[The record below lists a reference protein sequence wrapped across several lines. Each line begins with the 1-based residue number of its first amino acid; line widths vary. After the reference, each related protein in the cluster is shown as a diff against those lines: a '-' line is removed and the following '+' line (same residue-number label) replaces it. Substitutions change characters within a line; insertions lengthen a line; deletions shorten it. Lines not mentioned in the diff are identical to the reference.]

1 MQSAP
6 SFAQSNCLTNEEIK
20 KVWIALETVQF
31 QDSIL
36 QLKNYQLKR
45 LRDQIENQ
53 ATIMQ
58 TYQDKAHLNERKIA
72 LLTSQAA
79 YADKAYRQE
88 VRKRKAWQVGSAVG
102 AAAIGGLLLL
112 R

>member
-1 MQSAP
+1 
-6 SFAQSNCLTNEEIK
+6 
-20 KVWIALETVQF
+20 
-31 QDSIL
+31 
-36 QLKNYQLKR
+36 
-45 LRDQIENQ
+45 
-53 ATIMQ
+53 MQ